1 MAPTPGAVER
11 AQIVSSLIDLGN
23 IIWADLLRKV
33 LESSLNTM
41 VVSHIVFAH
50 SLVVSTLGKS
60 MNKAELVNVVAK
72 ATGQSKLSVQNTV
85 ASLLHSLTA
94 ALAKG
99 ERVTLVGF
107 GTFERRQRQARFGV
121 NPQNPKQK
129 LKIEAAKV
137 PVFRAGQELKD
148 ITDGKAKMPAMPK
161 SVAAV
166 EPKKEAKKEA
176 KPAAKKAA
184 AKPAKKA
191 AAKKS
196 AAKKPVAKKA
206 AAKPAKKAV
215 AKKAVAKKPV
225 AKKKKR

>member
-1 MAPTPGAVER
+1 
-11 AQIVSSLIDLGN
+11 
-23 IIWADLLRKV
+23 
-33 LESSLNTM
+33 M

-85 ASLLHSLTA
+85 ASLLHSLTS

-161 SVAAV
+161 SVAA
-166 EPKKEAKKEA
+166 PEAKKEA

>member
-1 MAPTPGAVER
+1 
-11 AQIVSSLIDLGN
+11 
-23 IIWADLLRKV
+23 
-33 LESSLNTM
+33 
-41 VVSHIVFAH
+41 
-50 SLVVSTLGKS
+50 

-85 ASLLHSLTA
+85 ASLLHSLTS

-161 SVAAV
+161 SVAASEPKA
-166 EPKKEAKKEA
+166 EPKKAA
-176 KPAAKKAA
+176 KPKAKAA

-196 AAKKPVAKKA
+196 VAKKPVAKKA

>member
-1 MAPTPGAVER
+1 
-11 AQIVSSLIDLGN
+11 
-23 IIWADLLRKV
+23 
-33 LESSLNTM
+33 M

-161 SVAAV
+161 SVAAPEV
-166 EPKKEAKKEA
+166 KKEA

-206 AAKPAKKAV
+206 AAKSAKKAV